1 MRVNLITYTPEVEKV
16 VYTAA
21 RTCYSEK
28 MPMEILENEHDKKQQ
43 EQLLKRILA
52 TGHHSVLEH
61 ASFCFE
67 ISGISRAA
75 SHQIVRHRLAS
86 FSQQSQRYVI
96 ADEAFSYVIPPEISD
111 KPGLKDKY
119 KKIMEALHGWYRE
132 FIDAGIKAEDARFI
146 LPAGASTNLVMTMN
160 ARELLHF
167 FSLRCCRRAQ
177 WEIRNIAW
185 LMLKKTR
192 NVAPLIFSKA
202 GPACVSSSTGC
213 SEGVSSCG
221 KPYSDE
227 EIEKLL
233 SSLD

>member
-28 MPMEILENEHDKKQQ
+28 SPKEILEKEHDKKQQ
-43 EQLLKRILA
+43 EHLLKRILT

-75 SHQIVRHRLAS
+75 SHQLVRHRLAS
-86 FSQQSQRYVI
+86 FSQQSQRYVV
-96 ADEAFSYVIPPEISD
+96 ADEVFSYVIPPEIS
-111 KPGLKDKY
+111 KNPVLQDKY
-119 KKIMEALHGWYRE
+119 KQIMETLHGWYLE

-146 LPAGASTNLVMTMN
+146 LPSGASTNLVMTMN

-167 FSLRCCRRAQ
+167 FFLRCCRRAQ

-185 LMLKKTR
+185 LMLKRVR
-192 NVAPLIFSKA
+192 NVAPSIFEKA
-202 GPACVSSSTGC
+202 GPSCISSTTGC
-213 SEGVSSCG
+213 QEGVHSCG
-221 KPYSDE
+221 KPYTDDE
-227 EIEKLL
+227 IKRLLDIIE
-233 SSLD
+233 